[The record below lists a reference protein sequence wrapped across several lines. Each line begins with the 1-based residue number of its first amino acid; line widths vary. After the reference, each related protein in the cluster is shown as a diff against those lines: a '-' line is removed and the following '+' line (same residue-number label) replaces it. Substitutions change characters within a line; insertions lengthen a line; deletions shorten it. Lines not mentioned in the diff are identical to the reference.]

1 MASNTILKV
10 VVFSVLL
17 SLAVGASA
25 QVPDILKSAAKPTEP
40 VKSLPQLQPSPP
52 ANGGAPKEAPK
63 LPWEPASTT
72 TAAPNTKAAQPAAQA
87 SAPSL
92 KIATDAA
99 KPSSAAVQTKGDT
112 DTAKVDKIASKM
124 FPHKRVT
131 PTSTVAEPQQKSRS
145 SWADQMSAAGEEL
158 ALLERQA
165 SILERQAKVEEL
177 RRKVGA
183 PSVAAKAAKAQ
194 TRIEIPT
201 PLPAVR
207 SIDITRGRA
216 TAVVDTG
223 VSQMNVYVG
232 STVGKLRVQ
241 EIFIDRVSFNDG
253 KSVQVAAVTFPA
265 APSVSGQQPPP
276 SLQPFMNP
284 PVASA
289 MFPPAAPVMS
299 PRVGGGAAAA
309 PPAPAPVKLR

>member
-1 MASNTILKV
+1 MASSAILKV
-10 VVFSVLL
+10 AVSSVLL
-17 SLAVGASA
+17 SLAVGAVA
-25 QVPDILKSAAKPTEP
+25 QVPDILKAAAKPAEP
-40 VKSLPQLQPSPP
+40 AKPQALPP
-52 ANGGAPKEAPK
+52 ANGAAPKEAPK
-63 LPWEPASTT
+63 LPWEPATPT
-72 TAAPNTKAAQPAAQA
+72 AAAAPNTKGAAQA
-87 SAPSL
+87 SAPSA
-92 KIATDAA
+92 KSATEAA
-99 KPSSAAVQTKGDT
+99 TPATAAVQTKGDT
-112 DTAKVDKIASKM
+112 DSSKVEKIDSKM

-131 PTSTVAEPQQKSRS
+131 PTSTVAESSQKSRS

-165 SILERQAKVEEL
+165 ALLERQVKVEEL

-183 PSVAAKAAKAQ
+183 PSASAKAGKVQAQ
-194 TRIEIPT
+194 IEVPT

-241 EIFIDRVSFNDG
+241 EIQLDRVSFNDG
-253 KSVQVAAVTFPA
+253 KSVQVATVTFPA
-265 APSVSGQQPPP
+265 PPSASATQPPP

-284 PVASA
+284 PVAAA
-289 MFPPAAPVMS
+289 MVPPAPVMP
-299 PRVGGGAAAA
+299 PRVGGGAAAKA
-309 PPAPAPVKLR
+309 SPASPVPVQPR